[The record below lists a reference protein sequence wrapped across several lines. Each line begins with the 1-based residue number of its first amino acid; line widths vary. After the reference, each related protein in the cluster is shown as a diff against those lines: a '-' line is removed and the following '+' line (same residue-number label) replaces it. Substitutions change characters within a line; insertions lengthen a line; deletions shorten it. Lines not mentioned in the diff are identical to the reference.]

1 MQSALGLDP
10 APLPRA
16 GLAPPPRL
24 PQGFR
29 LLWLAAVLV
38 PALGVL
44 GAGVMAWVDVRR
56 DAGARLDRTVEML
69 RQHALRSFGAH
80 DAILTATAH
89 ATDRMGWEEMR
100 QNPDLHGLLAALT
113 QSLHPLVQGV
123 MVADGRGRV
132 VLASWEFPARPT
144 DIADRDFVATLRQ
157 GSRDAVGEVITA
169 RPMGWTIFPVARATP
184 PRPGGDPGD
193 DAAGVIASAFNPAT
207 LAGFYASV
215 VETPRDTVMMMR
227 LDGAVLARHP
237 PLPDPAAEPGQRP
250 VRQARLADAVA
261 RAAGES
267 PPPSMSVGD
276 GLPRL
281 FVARQVGDWPVAVA
295 YGLSMEALDAA
306 WRQRMVVPAAGGVAA
321 AGLLLAL
328 TGLAIRGARQQQLAA
343 ERRMEAETQLARAGR
358 AAAIGLLAAG
368 LAHDVKNL
376 VQAVRSGARLMDR
389 RADDP
394 AEVRRCAALL
404 GDAAERGRRL
414 VEAMLDFA
422 RGGGG
427 EAEGGQPP
435 LEAGR
440 ALSDLA
446 ELLNR
451 TLGSAWRVQVVVPP
465 GLPPARG
472 DRAGFEAA
480 VVNLAANARDAMPR
494 GGTVTIAAWVEEL
507 METREE
513 AGLKAGRYIVA
524 AVSDTGAGMDA
535 ATLARVGEPF
545 FTTKG
550 PRRGTGLGLATVRG
564 FCTRAGGALLLDSE
578 PGRGTT
584 AAMWLPVA

>member
-1 MQSALGLDP
+1 MQSALSLDP
-10 APLPRA
+10 TLAPRPGPKRRARLPR
-16 GLAPPPRL
+16 
-24 PQGFR
+24 GFG
-29 LLWLAAVLV
+29 LLWVAAVLV

-44 GAGVMAWVDVRR
+44 GAGVMAWVDVRQE
-56 DAGARLDRTVEML
+56 AGARLDRTVEML
-69 RQHALRSFGAH
+69 RQHALRSFGAQ
-80 DAILTATAH
+80 DAILTATAR
-89 ATDRMGWEEMR
+89 ATDRMGWEELR
-100 QNPDLHGLLAALT
+100 NSPALHGLLAELT
-113 QSLHPLVQGV
+113 QSMQPLVRSV
-123 MVADGRGRV
+123 MVADGAGRV
-132 VLASWEFPARPT
+132 VLASWEYPARPVSVT
-144 DIADRDFVATLRQ
+144 DRDFFAALRA
-157 GSRDAVGEVITA
+157 GEREAVGEVIAA
-169 RPMGWTIFPVARATP
+169 RPMGWTIFPVARHAP
-184 PRPGGDPGD
+184 LRPGEDQPGII
-193 DAAGVIASAFNPAT
+193 AAAFNPDP
-207 LAGFYASV
+207 LAAFYASV
-215 VETPRDTVMMMR
+215 SETARDTVLLMR

-237 PLPDPAAEPGQRP
+237 PLPDPAAEPAQRP
-250 VRQARLADAVA
+250 ARQARLAEALA
-261 RAAGES
+261 HPAGET
-267 PPPSMSVGD
+267 PAVTASVGD
-276 GLPRL
+276 GRPRL

-295 YGLSMEALDAA
+295 YGLSTEALNRA
-306 WRQRMVVPAAGGVAA
+306 WRQRMVAPALGGLVA

-328 TGLAIRGARQQQLAA
+328 TGMAINGAERQQLAA
-343 ERRMEAETQLARAGR
+343 LRRIEAETQLARAGR

-376 VQAVRSGARLMDR
+376 VQAVRSGARLMER

-427 EAEGGQPP
+427 EAEGQGVP
-435 LEAGR
+435 LEAGQ
-440 ALSDLA
+440 ALLDLA

-451 TLGSAWRVQVVVPP
+451 TLGSGWRVKVVVPP

-507 METREE
+507 PESRDDI
-513 AGLKAGRYIVA
+513 GLKAGRYVVA

-550 PRRGTGLGLATVRG
+550 PGRGTGLGLATVRG
-564 FCTRAGGALLLDSE
+564 FCTRSGGALLLDSE
-578 PGRGTT
+578 AGRGTT

>member
-10 APLPRA
+10 ASFPRP
-16 GLAPPPRL
+16 GVPHRPRL

-56 DAGARLDRTVEML
+56 DAAARLDRTVEML
-69 RQHALRSFGAH
+69 RQHALRSFGAQE
-80 DAILTATAH
+80 AILTATSH
-89 ATDRMGWEEMR
+89 ATARMGWEEMR
-100 QNPDLHGLLAALT
+100 QDPALHSLLAELV
-113 QSLHPLVQGV
+113 QSLHPLVQAV
-123 MVADGRGRV
+123 IVADGLGRV

-144 DIADRDFVATLRQ
+144 DIADRDFAVALRE
-157 GSRDAVGEVITA
+157 GEREAVGEVIVA
-169 RPMGWTIFPVARATP
+169 RPMGWTIFPVARLTT
-184 PRPGGDPGD
+184 PRPGGDETGLV
-193 DAAGVIASAFNPAT
+193 AAAFNPDP
-207 LAGFYASV
+207 LAAFYASV
-215 VETPRDTVMMMR
+215 VETARDTVLMMR

-237 PLPDPAAEPGQRP
+237 PLRDPAAEHGQRP
-250 VRQARLADAVA
+250 ARQARLAEALA
-261 RAAGES
+261 RPAGEAPS
-267 PPPSMSVGD
+267 PSASVGD

-295 YGLSMEALDAA
+295 YGLSMEALNAA
-306 WRQRMVVPAAGGVAA
+306 WRQRMVVPAVGGVAA

-328 TGLAIRGARQQQLAA
+328 TGLAIRGARLQQLAA

-358 AAAIGLLAAG
+358 AAAIGLLTAG

-427 EAEGGQPP
+427 DAEGAQPP
-435 LEAGR
+435 LEAGQ

-451 TLGSAWRVQVVVPP
+451 TLGSGWRVKIVVPP

-524 AVSDTGAGMDA
+524 AVSDTGAGMDP

-550 PRRGTGLGLATVRG
+550 PGRGTGLGLATVRG
-564 FCTRAGGALLLDSE
+564 FCTKSGGALLLDSE

>member
-10 APLPRA
+10 VLLSRPGQPHRARLPR
-16 GLAPPPRL
+16 
-24 PQGFR
+24 GFR

-38 PALGVL
+38 PVLGVM
-44 GAGVMAWVDVRR
+44 GAGAMAWIDVRR
-56 DAGARLDRTVEML
+56 EAGARLDRTVEML
-69 RQHALRSFGAH
+69 RQHALRSFAAQ
-80 DAILTATAH
+80 DAILTATAR

-100 QNPDLHGLLAALT
+100 HSAALHGLLAELT
-113 QSLHPLVQGV
+113 QSMQPLVQAV

-132 VLASWEFPARPT
+132 VLASWEYPARPV
-144 DIADRDFVATLRQ
+144 DISDRDFVTALQDGARE
-157 GSRDAVGEVITA
+157 AVGEVITA
-169 RPMGWTIFPVARATP
+169 RPMGWTIFPVARRAP
-184 PRPGGDPGD
+184 PRPG
-193 DAAGVIASAFNPAT
+193 AEETGVIATAFNPAT
-207 LAGFYASV
+207 LADFYASV
-215 VETPRDTVMMMR
+215 TETPRDVVLMMR

-237 PLPDPAAEPGQRP
+237 PLPDPAAEPAQRP
-250 VRQARLADAVA
+250 ARQAVLAESLARPPGVA
-261 RAAGES
+261 PGPSAGI
-267 PPPSMSVGD
+267 GD
-276 GLPRL
+276 GRPRL

-295 YGLSMEALDAA
+295 YGLSTEALHQA
-306 WRQRMVVPAAGGVAA
+306 WRQRMVAPAVGGLAA

-328 TGLAIRGARQQQLAA
+328 TWMAISGARQQQVAA

-394 AEVRRCAALL
+394 AEVRRCAGLL

-422 RGGGG
+422 RGGGETDG
-427 EAEGGQPP
+427 AQPP

-440 ALSDLA
+440 ALLDLA

-451 TLGSAWRVQVVVPP
+451 TLGSGWRVKVVVPP

-507 METREE
+507 PEARDD
-513 AGLKAGRYIVA
+513 AGLKAGRYVVA

-550 PRRGTGLGLATVRG
+550 PGRGTGLGLATVRG

-578 PGRGTT
+578 AGRGTT